1 MNDTISFQST
11 GGACGAE
18 RILDA
23 HYRQVGIAEFDG
35 NPLIEALPP
44 VYDTAQWVQQLASM
58 PAFDAAEREL
68 PAHMRRLLVPRLLGL
83 FQPLPRHLELA
94 QRVDAV
100 LRRGYVGRNPRN
112 RDWVKRLQ
120 PAYDALQSDAASNVR
135 FGEHVPI
142 IGFSVLGYS
151 GAGKTTTTEL
161 ILSRYP
167 QVIRHPE
174 LGRHQVVWLKLDCP
188 SNGSVKDV
196 ALSFIEELDR
206 LIGTDFRRQVSSRM
220 AVGDLMDFFKRLA
233 GVYSLGLLVIDELQ
247 NLSVKKSGGREA
259 MLNFV
264 QELCNGLGVP
274 VMLLGTMKA
283 RGILQTDFRHARRGS
298 AFGAMIWEALPD
310 DAEWRLLV
318 ETLWQY
324 QWVQKAIPCSTK
336 IASAL
341 HDETQGIVA
350 VLIAAFILAQL
361 RAIRTGE
368 ESVTNDLIHR
378 VMQKDLA
385 PMQPMLKALRS
396 KDPRRIV
403 KYEDIT
409 SCDIQERIEREQAKQ
424 GTVDACRTPVSVAT
438 LTLEAQAAAT
448 LVQMGYAQ
456 ASVQQTIDELSA
468 SGSYKTAARM
478 VRAAVERLAGG
489 GAMDAADTAA
499 DPRDLRNVDAGA
511 DTAEHMR
518 EAGLIAGAA
527 AQQS

>member
-1 MNDTISFQST
+1 
-11 GGACGAE
+11 
-18 RILDA
+18 
-23 HYRQVGIAEFDG
+23 
-35 NPLIEALPP
+35 
-44 VYDTAQWVQQLASM
+44 M
-58 PAFDAAEREL
+58 PEFDAAEREL
-68 PAHMRRLLVPRLLGL
+68 PAHLRRMLVPRLLSL
-83 FQPLPRHLELA
+83 FQLLPRHLELA
-94 QRVDAV
+94 ERTDSV
-100 LRRGYVGRNPRN
+100 LRRGYVGRNPNN

-120 PAYDALQSDAASNVR
+120 PAYEELQADTAPGVR
-135 FGEHVPI
+135 FGEYVPI
-142 IGFSVLGYS
+142 IGFSLLGYS

-161 ILSRYP
+161 ILNRYP
-167 QVIRHPE
+167 QVIRHRE
-174 LGRHQVVWLKLDCP
+174 LGLYQVVWLKLDCP

-206 LIGTDFRRQVSSRM
+206 LLGTNFRRQVSSRM

-233 GVYSLGLLVIDELQ
+233 TVYSLGLLVIDEMQ

-259 MLNFV
+259 MLNFI

-298 AFGAMIWEALPD
+298 AFGSMIWEALSN

-318 ETLWQY
+318 ETLWRY
-324 QWVQKAIPCSTK
+324 QWVQKPVACSEK
-336 IASAL
+336 IIGAL
-341 HDETQGIVA
+341 HNETQGIVA

-368 ESVTNDLIHR
+368 ESVTDDLIHR

-396 KDPRRIV
+396 KDPRRIA

-409 SCDIQERIEREQAKQ
+409 SCDIQEQIGREQARE
-424 GTVDACRTPVSVAT
+424 GVVDICRRPQSGAA

-448 LVQMGYAQ
+448 LMQMGYAQ
-456 ASVQQTIDELSA
+456 ASVQEILNELTA
-468 SGSYKTAARM
+468 HGSYKTAARM
-478 VRAAVERLAGG
+478 VRAAVEHLAGS
-489 GAMDAADTAA
+489 GAAIAA
-499 DPRDLRNVDAGA
+499 DPATDAHDLRNIDAGA

-518 EAGLIAGAA
+518 EAGLMAGAA
-527 AQQS
+527 ALQKS